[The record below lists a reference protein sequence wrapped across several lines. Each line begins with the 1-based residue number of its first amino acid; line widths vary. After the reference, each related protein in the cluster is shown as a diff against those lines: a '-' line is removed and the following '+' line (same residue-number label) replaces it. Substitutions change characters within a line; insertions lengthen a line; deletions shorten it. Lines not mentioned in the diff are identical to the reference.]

1 MTTSPA
7 DASAADAAPAPAE
20 AVAAS
25 KPPAD
30 DASGLDAE
38 ADDVRATARSIADAA
53 VASALEVSAE
63 TPEAGSDASTAPENS
78 NAHLEE
84 VLAADAAEWAT
95 LNAAGCAPF
104 AGAQWTV
111 GFIADQ
117 DEASASEAA
126 DGSKLYESTFSLGS
140 LSYDV
145 EAKAYTLGALNHSV
159 VATKRGDKAGRGA
172 EFSALE
178 VLGARLLTFDD
189 RTGAVDE
196 IVKEGDGFAVQ
207 PLLDGAGEEVVCSLG
222 DGSRPGKGLKCEWA
236 TLRDGALVVGS
247 TGKERTDD
255 EGNIVHEGEM
265 WCKAINPETLAVTS
279 VDARPLYNA
288 LRAKAK
294 CPQGKGYM
302 IHESGRWSDVHLRW
316 FFMPRKLSR
325 EPYDEVRDA
334 SKCVSL
340 LLAANG
346 RWCRGDVHR
355 AVAGARAVLPSAAW
369 RVGLLLHSQHERHPP
384 VHHPHGGDAGQRGHD
399 LRVCDRP
406 CRQRAHG
413 GARDRQRLQIRGR
426 MRVGWLAERRGVR
439 SARMHLPG
447 HVALS
452 CNARISVRAPRQCNQ
467 SQMFTPI
474 SREVPS
480 RLRRLRPGRQ

>member
-1 MTTSPA
+1 MGCGASSPAPAAAAPSVPPAATGSEAAPEVATAEVPAVTTSPA

-145 EAKAYTLGALNHSV
+145 EAKAYTLGALKHSV

-340 LLAANG
+340 LLAAKG
-346 RWCRGDVHR
+346 DGAEATCIARSLEPALSFLPLRGASDFFFIPNTNDTHLFITR
-355 AVAGARAVLPSAAW
+355 TEETLDNAVTTFASVIDLAGNVLMAEQEIARGCKFEGACVL
-369 RVGLLLHSQHERHPP
+369 
-384 VHHPHGGDAGQRGHD
+384 D
-399 LRVCDRP
+399 
-406 CRQRAHG
+406 
-413 GARDRQRLQIRGR
+413 
-426 MRVGWLAERRGVR
+426 GWLSGEASE
-439 SARMHLPG
+439 
-447 HVALS
+447 
-452 CNARISVRAPRQCNQ
+452 APACTCQV
-467 SQMFTPI
+467 M
-474 SREVPS
+474 
-480 RLRRLRPGRQ
+480 